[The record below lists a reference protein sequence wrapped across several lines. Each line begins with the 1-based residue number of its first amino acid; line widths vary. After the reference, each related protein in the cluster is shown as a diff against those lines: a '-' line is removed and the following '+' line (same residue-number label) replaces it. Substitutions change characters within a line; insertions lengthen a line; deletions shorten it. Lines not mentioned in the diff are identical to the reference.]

1 MKKVLK
7 QMKVI
12 LIKDVPN
19 LGQAGETK
27 DVKPGF
33 ARNFLIS
40 RSLAVLFSDP
50 KAKAILKERAT
61 KVKEIKAQET
71 KASDAL
77 SGLAD
82 KKISFTV
89 KVNKKNVPF
98 KSIQAKEIADKL
110 KINAQWVKT
119 SPLKKIGQHQVIVE
133 VGDSKTKI
141 SVVIVPEK

>member
-7 QMKVI
+7 QMRVI

-19 LGQAGETK
+19 LGQAGEAK

-40 RSLAVLFSDP
+40 RSLGVLSSDP
-50 KAKAILKERAT
+50 RAKAILKEKAG
-61 KVKEIKAQET
+61 KIKEAKAQE
-71 KASDAL
+71 KKIGDAL

-82 KKISFTV
+82 KKISFIV

-98 KSIQAKEIADKL
+98 RSIQAKEIADKL
-110 KINAQWVKT
+110 KINVHWLKT
-119 SPLKKIGQHQVIVE
+119 PPLKKIGRHQVIVE
-133 VGDSKTKI
+133 TGTSRVKI
-141 SVVIVPEK
+141 PVVIVPEK